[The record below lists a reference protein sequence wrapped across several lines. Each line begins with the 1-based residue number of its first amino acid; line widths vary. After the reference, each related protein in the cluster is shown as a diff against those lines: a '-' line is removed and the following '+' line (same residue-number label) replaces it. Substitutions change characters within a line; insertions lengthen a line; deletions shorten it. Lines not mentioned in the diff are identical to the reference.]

1 MRVSSIDC
9 RRLRKIIRKECGSC
23 LIVDCRPYFSFSN
36 SNITGSFNVNLNSV
50 VVRRSRGGPVPLQFV
65 IPDEK
70 ALYRLREGSISAVVA
85 LDDRT
90 PHFQKLRKDSVAQIV
105 INTLT
110 ASGANIC
117 FLKGGYENFHSQY
130 PELCTEMKVVT
141 PTTGTETERA
151 IRGHCEK
158 LRCNLKPDYDQ
169 GPPVELAP
177 FLYLGSAYHA
187 SRHDFLSERRITAL
201 LNVSKRDTAP
211 AKWQYDYK
219 WIPVEDSHTADI
231 SSHFQEA
238 FDFIDRVKQGGGK
251 VLVHC
256 EAGIS
261 RSPTICMAYLM
272 RTRSLRLEEAFDVI
286 RQQRAMI
293 SPNFSFMGQL
303 LQFEAEV
310 LSSAPP
316 ASSSSAAS
324 SMDSSASTHSS
335 SISSSPVFSFS
346 SSSSSLSSLKVETT
360 GSTAR
365 SRPHIPVPLLLH
377 QENSPTTLES
387 SMDITITT
395 TINTNTA
402 KAMEDVGVETQG
414 SEPPPTPAPRGPAS
428 PPSFFSDA
436 VFELGGGGQKSWEE
450 SSPPS
455 SAAAVFSFPTSFL
468 SPLPPLQ
475 SVPPVRHRPFKLSPI
490 TALP

>member
-9 RRLRKIIRKECGSC
+9 RRLKKIIRKECGSC

-36 SNITGSFNVNLNSV
+36 SNIKGSVNVNLNSV

-105 INTLT
+105 INTLS
-110 ASGANIC
+110 ASGANIY
-117 FLKGGYENFHSQY
+117 FLKGGYENFHAQY
-130 PELCTEMKVVT
+130 PELCTEMKAVE
-141 PTTGTETERA
+141 PTGTETER
-151 IRGHCEK
+151 IIGSHCEK
-158 LRCNLKPDYDQ
+158 LGSYLKPDYDQ
-169 GPPVELAP
+169 GPPVELTP

-187 SRHDFLSERRITAL
+187 SRHDYLADRRISAL
-201 LNVSKRDTAP
+201 LNVSRRDTHP
-211 AKWQYDYK
+211 AKGQYDYK

-238 FDFIDRVKQGGGK
+238 FDFIDRVKQAGGK

-272 RTRSLRLEEAFDVI
+272 RSRRLRLEEAFDII
-286 RQQRAMI
+286 RQQRAII

-310 LSSAPP
+310 LSTPPP
-316 ASSSSAAS
+316 ASPSSSVPGA
-324 SMDSSASTHSS
+324 SMDSAT
-335 SISSSPVFSFS
+335 
-346 SSSSSLSSLKVETT
+346 SLEFT
-360 GSTAR
+360 GNGTR
-365 SRPHIPVPLLLH
+365 PVPALRDPASLPRL
-377 QENSPTTLES
+377 
-387 SMDITITT
+387 SMDSATLAGIAEVSGAGT
-395 TINTNTA
+395 
-402 KAMEDVGVETQG
+402 K
-414 SEPPPTPAPRGPAS
+414 PPPTPGPRGLAAPS
-428 PPSFFSDA
+428 PFFSDD
-436 VFELGGGGQKSWEE
+436 FELGKSWEE
-450 SSPPS
+450 PS
-455 SAAAVFSFPTSFL
+455 SVFSFPTSFL
-468 SPLPPLQ
+468 TPLPLQ
-475 SVPPVRHRPFKLSPI
+475 SPVHQFKLSPI